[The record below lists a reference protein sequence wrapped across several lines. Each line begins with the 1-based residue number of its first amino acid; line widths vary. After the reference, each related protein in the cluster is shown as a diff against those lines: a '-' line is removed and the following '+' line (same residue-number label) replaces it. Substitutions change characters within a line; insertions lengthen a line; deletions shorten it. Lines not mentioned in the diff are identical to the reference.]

1 MAITTSWNITSLD
14 ASTSDGFVYVARW
27 KVTASDSSVGINTVV
42 GKSSFSVRPDPLV
55 SYNSLTENIVLGW
68 VKTGIG
74 STAVLDYEKQVGVGL
89 TIAYHHGSDLP
100 WI

>member
-14 ASTSDGFVYVARW
+14 ASTSDGFVYTARW
-27 KVTASDSSVGINTVV
+27 KVTASESSVGINTVF
-42 GKSSFSVRPDPLV
+42 GKSTFSVRPDPLI

-68 VKTGIG
+68 VRTGIG
-74 STAVLDYEKQVGVGL
+74 STAVTNYEQQAGLGL
-89 TIAYHHGSDLP
+89 TITYHHGSDLP